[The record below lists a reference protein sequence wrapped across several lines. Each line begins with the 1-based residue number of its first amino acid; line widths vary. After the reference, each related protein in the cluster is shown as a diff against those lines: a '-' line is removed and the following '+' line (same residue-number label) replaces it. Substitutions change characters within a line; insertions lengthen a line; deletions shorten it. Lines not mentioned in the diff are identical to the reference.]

1 MNRSILSLVFGL
13 SIGLNGCGT
22 YVPEIQDFGDSAPGD
37 ISDAG
42 RVYVQGIV
50 RNIRCDVSKAIN
62 DLYALEASR
71 ASGEGLQDIA
81 FLNNWGAQIT
91 LNLTVDETG
100 TVAPTSNIIPLGQ
113 PVRWIFNLGLGASGS
128 SEAQRV
134 DKVSY
139 IYLVSDLRKWK
150 CPDPR
155 QNGFMLLTNDLKF
168 KEWLYDNVA
177 LEVTKTANLPA
188 DANGPLKSS
197 ILYYEVKFD
206 VVTTGTVSPGWKLV
220 NATINQ
226 SGTFLTA
233 KRDRTHDLQITLGP
247 ATSTPIDAKKP
258 NGPKTVQLSPAA
270 ANTALAGEI
279 SNGVANAISQQ
290 ITVNPFFPL
299 F

>member
-1 MNRSILSLVFGL
+1 MSRVILPLLLGL
-13 SIGLNGCGT
+13 TIGLGGCGT
-22 YVPEIQDFGDSAPGD
+22 YVPEIQDFGDSRTGD
-37 ISDAG
+37 ISNAG
-42 RVYVQGIV
+42 QVYVQDIV

-62 DLYALEASR
+62 DLYAQEASR
-71 ASGEGLQDIA
+71 ASGEGLKDIS
-81 FLNNWGAQIT
+81 FLNTWGAQIT
-91 LNLTVDETG
+91 LNLTVDEKG
-100 TVAPTSNIIPLGQ
+100 VVAPTSNIIPLGQ

-139 IYLVSDLRKWK
+139 IYLISDIRKWH
-150 CPDPR
+150 CEDPR

-168 KEWLYDNVA
+168 KEGLYDAVA
-177 LEVTKTANLPA
+177 LDVTKTANLPA
-188 DANGPLKSS
+188 DANGPFKSS

-206 VVTTGTVSPGWKLV
+206 VATSGTVSPGWKLA

-233 KRDRTHDLQITLGP
+233 TRDRTHDLQITLGP
-247 ATSTPIDAKKP
+247 VAATQINP
-258 NGPKTVQLSPAA
+258 NDPKSPKALQLSQAA

-279 SNGVANAISQQ
+279 GTAVANAISRQ

>member
-1 MNRSILSLVFGL
+1 MNIAIFPVLFGL
-13 SIGLNGCGT
+13 TICLGGCGT

-37 ISDAG
+37 ISNAG
-42 RVYVQGIV
+42 RVYVQDIV

-62 DLYALEASR
+62 DLYAQEASR
-71 ASGEGLQDIA
+71 GSGKGLQDIA
-81 FLNNWGAQIT
+81 FLNDWAAQIT
-91 LNLTVDETG
+91 LNLTVDEKG
-100 TVAPTSNIIPLGQ
+100 IVAPTANIIPIGQ

-139 IYLVSDLRKWK
+139 IYLVSDIRKWK

-155 QNGFMLLTNDLKF
+155 PNGFMLLTNDLKF
-168 KEWLYDNVA
+168 KEWLYDAVA
-177 LEVTKTANLPA
+177 LEVTHTANLPTDA
-188 DANGPLKSS
+188 DGPNKSS

-206 VVTTGTVSPGWKLV
+206 VATSGTVSPGWKLV

-226 SGTFLTA
+226 TGTFLTA
-233 KRDRTHDLQITLGP
+233 TRDRTHDLQITLGP
-247 ATSTPIDAKKP
+247 AAKDPKS
-258 NGPKTVQLSPAA
+258 PKTLQLSQAA

-279 SNGVANAISQQ
+279 GTAVANSISQQ
-290 ITVNPFFPL
+290 FTANPFFPL

>member
-1 MNRSILSLVFGL
+1 VNRNILPLLFGL
-13 SIGLNGCGT
+13 TLGLDGCGT

-37 ISDAG
+37 ISNAG
-42 RVYVQGIV
+42 RVYVQDIV

-62 DLYALEASR
+62 DLYTLEASR

-81 FLNNWGAQIT
+81 FLNDWGAQIT
-91 LNLTVDETG
+91 LNLTVDEKG
-100 TVAPTSNIIPLGQ
+100 IVAPTSNITPLGQ

-168 KEWLYDNVA
+168 KEWLYDAVA
-177 LEVTKTANLPA
+177 LEVTKTADLPA
-188 DANGPLKSS
+188 NANGPLKSS

-206 VVTTGTVSPGWKLV
+206 VATSGTVSPGWKLV

-233 KRDRTHDLQITLGP
+233 TRDRTHDLQITLGP
-247 ATSTPIDAKKP
+247 ATSAPIDPKKP
-258 NGPKTVQLSPAA
+258 NGPKIVQLSTAA

-279 SNGVANAISQQ
+279 SNGLANAISQQ